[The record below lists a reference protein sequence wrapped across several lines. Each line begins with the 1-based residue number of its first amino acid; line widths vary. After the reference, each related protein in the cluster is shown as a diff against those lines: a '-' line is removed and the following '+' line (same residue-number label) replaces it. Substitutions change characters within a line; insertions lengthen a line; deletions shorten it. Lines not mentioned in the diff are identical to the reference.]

1 MMLTNG
7 GDVMMLSKVELCVT
21 LTVALLAV
29 SLAEAQ
35 QTAHIPRLCFLAAY
49 PVAESPVIAGLRRY
63 DAFLHGLH
71 NLGYVEGQS
80 IIIDYLSSDGQVDQF
95 PILAGE
101 CLRLQADLI
110 VAESTPAALAAKHA
124 TRTIPIVLLGTGDPV
139 GTGLVDS
146 LARPGG
152 NITGLSHMG
161 PGLSAKRLELLKEV
175 MPRITRV
182 VVLANLADP
191 VATPQVQELEPAAQS
206 LGVQLLLRDIRTP
219 EDLPAAF
226 RTAATEGAEG
236 LITTT
241 AAILTNSRARI
252 VDLAARHRWPA
263 VYTTKLFVDAGGLMS
278 YGISPFRGYLDA
290 PKFVDKIL
298 KGAKPADLP
307 VEQPTTF
314 ECVINLKT
322 AQALEIT
329 IPPHLLV
336 LADEVLR

>member
-1 MMLTNG
+1 
-7 GDVMMLSKVELCVT
+7 MMLSKFRLFVT

-29 SLAEAQ
+29 SLAETQ
-35 QTAHIPRLCFLAAY
+35 QTVKIPRLCFLAAY
-49 PVAESPVIAGLRRY
+49 PVAESPVVAGLRRY
-63 DAFLHGLH
+63 DVFLRSLRDI
-71 NLGYVEGQS
+71 GYVEGQS
-80 IIIDYLSSDGQVDQF
+80 ITIDYLSSDGQVDRF

-101 CLRLQADLI
+101 CLRLQADMI
-110 VAESTPAALAAKHA
+110 VAETTPAALAAKHA
-124 TRTIPIVLLGTGDPV
+124 TQTVPIVLLGTGDPV

-152 NITGLSHMG
+152 NVTGLSSMA

-175 MPRITRV
+175 MPRLTRV

-191 VATPQVQELEPAAQS
+191 VATPQVQELEQAARS
-206 LGVQLLLRDIRTP
+206 LGLQLLIRDVQTP
-219 EDLPAAF
+219 EDLSAAF
-226 RTAATEGAEG
+226 STAATEGAEG

-241 AAILTNSRARI
+241 AAILTTYRARV

-263 VYTTKLFVDAGGLMS
+263 VYGSKIFVDAGGLMS
-278 YGISPFRGYLDA
+278 YGIDPFRNYLSA
-290 PKFVDKIL
+290 ATFVDKIL

-322 AQALEIT
+322 AQALGIT
-329 IPPHLLV
+329 IPPHLFV
-336 LADEVLR
+336 LADEVRQ

>member
-1 MMLTNG
+1 MVLTNG
-7 GDVMMLSKVELCVT
+7 GDAMILSKVELCVT

-35 QTAHIPRLCFLAAY
+35 QTAKIPRLCFLAAY
-49 PVAESPVIAGLRRY
+49 PAAASSVIAGLRRY
-63 DAFLHGLH
+63 DAFLRGLR

-80 IIIDYLSSDGQVDQF
+80 LVIDYLSSDGQVDQF
-95 PILAGE
+95 PSLAGE

-110 VAESTPAALAAKHA
+110 IAETTPAALAAKHA

-152 NITGLSHMG
+152 NITGLSHMA
-161 PGLSAKRLELLKEV
+161 PGVSAKRLELLKEV
-175 MPRITRV
+175 RPGIARV

-191 VATPQVQELEPAAQS
+191 VATPQVQELEQVARS
-206 LGVQLLLRDIRTP
+206 LGVQLLIRDVQTP
-219 EDLPAAF
+219 EDVPAAF
-226 RTAATEGAEG
+226 STAATEGAEG
-236 LITTT
+236 LITT
-241 AAILTNSRARI
+241 AAAVLNFSRAHI

-263 VYTTKLFVDAGGLMS
+263 VYTSKIFVDAGGLMS
-278 YGISPFRGYLDA
+278 YGISPLRNYFDA
-290 PKFVDKIL
+290 AKFVDKIL

-307 VEQPTTF
+307 VEQPITF